1 MMMQSAHTS
10 AAATGRVAKWLA
22 AGYKADIWHPWTA
35 RSAAIPFKA
44 TEKAIGNGEAKA
56 AAELGIATGLGG
68 QNSVADLVHSSLG
81 EISIKD
87 MTSDSCTLG
96 VEGQHRMRQILRE
109 TAQPF
114 VGWCLKYKSRCE
126 FAGSMAAALQAAHGS
141 ARTSIMDGI
150 DRCELCCS
158 NLDKLDVLLE
168 ELKAKAAAVG
178 ATGSLASEYVHDI
191 VDSLKGKSLKERL
204 DDCVRE
210 EATTMTLIIV
220 HEVKG
225 WLVVGETAGVTCPRI
240 TRGAPRI
247 EYSARHS

>member
-1 MMMQSAHTS
+1 MMMQGAHTS
-10 AAATGRVAKWLA
+10 ATVTGRVARWLT
-22 AGYKADIWHPWTA
+22 AGYKADVWHPWTA

-68 QNSVADLVHSSLG
+68 QNAVADLVHPSLG
-81 EISIKD
+81 EISVKD

-114 VGWCLKYKSRCE
+114 VGWCIKYQSRCE
-126 FAGSMAAALQAAHGS
+126 FARSMAAALHGAHGS
-141 ARTSIMDGI
+141 ARTSSMDGI

-158 NLDKLDVLLE
+158 NLDKLDELLE
-168 ELKAKAAAVG
+168 ALRAKTSAAEV
-178 ATGSLASEYVHDI
+178 TGSLASEYVREI
-191 VDSLKGKSLKERL
+191 VASLGGKSLNEKL

-210 EATTMTLIIV
+210 EATAMTLIIV
-220 HEVKG
+220 HEAKG

-247 EYSARHS
+247 EYSARHL

>member
-1 MMMQSAHTS
+1 MMQSAHMS
-10 AAATGRVAKWLA
+10 AAVTGRVASWLA
-22 AGYKADIWHPWTA
+22 AGYNPDVWHPWTA
-35 RSAAIPFKA
+35 RSAAIEFKT

-68 QNSVADLVHSSLG
+68 QNAVADLVHPSLG
-81 EISIKD
+81 EISVKD

-114 VGWCLKYKSRCE
+114 VGWCLKYRQHCE
-126 FAGSMAAALQAAHGS
+126 FARGMSVALGMAHGS

-158 NLDKLDVLLE
+158 NLDKLDGLLE
-168 ELKAKAAAVG
+168 ELKAKTGAAEV
-178 ATGSLASEYVHDI
+178 TGSLASEYVQDI
-191 VDSLKGKSLKERL
+191 VASLGDKSLKEKL
-204 DDCVRE
+204 DECVRE
-210 EATTMTLIIV
+210 EATAMTLIIV
-220 HEVKG
+220 HEQRG

-247 EYSARHS
+247 EYSARNS